1 MGNPSALYW
10 ATGTEVPFASFNAA
24 TNSKLISGLKKIID
38 FTDVVDY
45 CTAQVLEAGRVA
57 DKTESGNFARDL
69 QILQFV
75 GLEADKSNLQKG
87 HVIRYHFYI
96 FSAMGMGDR

>member
-45 CTAQVLEAGRVA
+45 CTAEILKTWCVA
-57 DKTESGNFARDL
+57 DQAESCHFTRDL
-69 QILQFV
+69 Q
-75 GLEADKSNLQKG
+75 K
-87 HVIRYHFYI
+87 
-96 FSAMGMGDR
+96 